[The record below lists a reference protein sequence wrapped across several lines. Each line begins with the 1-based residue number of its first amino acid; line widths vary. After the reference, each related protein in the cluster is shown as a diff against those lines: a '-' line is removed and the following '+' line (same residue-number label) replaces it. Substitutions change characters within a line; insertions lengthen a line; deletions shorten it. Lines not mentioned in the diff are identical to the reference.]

1 MVNIEEEYFEW
12 ICNLICDRGHSK
24 LSYKKLL
31 LYLYDKQF
39 NYIIEMDG
47 NRAADGE
54 DLRYRF
60 GYICG
65 YNDNYISS
73 ELDNKPCSVL
83 EMMVALA
90 LRCEEHIMEDTNYG
104 DRTSKWFWGMIDS
117 LGLSDMYNDRFN
129 LSYANVIMNRFM
141 NRNYDRNG
149 RGGLFTVKNPEHDM
163 RSTEIWYQMCMYLN
177 TFV

>member
-1 MVNIEEEYFEW
+1 
-12 ICNLICDRGHSK
+12 
-24 LSYKKLL
+24 
-31 LYLYDKQF
+31 
-39 NYIIEMDG
+39 
-47 NRAADGE
+47 
-54 DLRYRF
+54 
-60 GYICG
+60 
-65 YNDNYISS
+65 
-73 ELDNKPCSVL
+73 
-83 EMMVALA
+83 MMVALA